1 MAPNLSNE
9 AIATIIF
16 GVLATLL
23 AIITLV
29 LPCCV
34 FLYLPTIGQA
44 FGNPALSGRY
54 LTNLFPRASNTILR
68 RQRLA
73 DLEANLFN
81 LAATSGGR
89 LDIIPTSRQGGEP
102 RSESMSTHMDDAT
115 TSTAY
120 TTTSAVAN
128 L

>member
-1 MAPNLSNE
+1 MAYNLSNE

-34 FLYLPTIGQA
+34 FRHLPTIGQA
-44 FGNPALSGRY
+44 IGNAAMSRRY
-54 LTNLFPRASNTILR
+54 PGNLFPRASNTILR

-81 LAATSGGR
+81 LAATSRGL
-89 LDIIPTSRQGGEP
+89 LDIIPLSHHGGSS

-120 TTTSAVAN
+120 TTTSAVAD